1 MRVTIEQ
8 KISADLIESFY
19 ELYVAA
25 FGPLRTRAAAR
36 QVLSLDEFIEEMT
49 DPRVDKYVVWNAD
62 DDGVEQAIALTTF
75 TNDLA
80 TVPWIEPA
88 YYEHH
93 YPDHFARNAVYYFDA
108 LYREAL
114 PGVLEALAEELARL
128 GYELPV
134 PASSRV
140 TSPPSSSVAISTPGR
155 ATSSPAVRRRSCS
168 ESRMF
173 LLNSTT
179 PPSPRSTHSKSSS
192 EASSPSNPGSRQ
204 AAARSGVI
212 RGRRRR

>member
-36 QVLSLDEFIEEMT
+36 QVLSLEEFIEEMT

-93 YPDHFARNAVYYFDA
+93 YPDHFARNAVYYLGFT
-108 LYREAL
+108 LVH
-114 PGVLEALAEELARL
+114 PGLHQAGLFRLTVAKIVRRLVEERAVCAWDICAHNDTVLELGAGIERVISRLADVTV
-128 GYELPV
+128 GSVDVQTYY
-134 PASSRV
+134 AS
-140 TSPPSSSVAISTPGR
+140 TFHGPKLR
-155 ATSSPAVRRRSCS
+155 A
-168 ESRMF
+168 
-173 LLNSTT
+173 
-179 PPSPRSTHSKSSS
+179 
-192 EASSPSNPGSRQ
+192 G
-204 AAARSGVI
+204 
-212 RGRRRR
+212 